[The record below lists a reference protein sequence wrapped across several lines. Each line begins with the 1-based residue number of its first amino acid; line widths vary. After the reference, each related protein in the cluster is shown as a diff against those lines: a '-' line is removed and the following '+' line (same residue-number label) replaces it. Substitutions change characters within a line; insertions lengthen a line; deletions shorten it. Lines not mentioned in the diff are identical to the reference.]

1 MQYGTSGTAF
11 DQKEMFTLDEAARAL
26 VFDRTGRYV
35 PALPHALTSDGKA
48 YHDWLAILREAALA
62 EGDGALHISIYKE
75 DREKT
80 WYIQRADFQRWC
92 ETRKMRP
99 AFLFGNEGKAVL
111 DRPAAED
118 DKEELG
124 RRERQ
129 IDAILTAA
137 AALEMTPT
145 NIPDGGKAEIKEICL
160 RRGELF
166 TDSGF
171 DHAWKAACKAG
182 KVRMQNDE
190 KFKSKG

>member
-35 PALPHALTSDGKA
+35 SALPTALTPDGKA
-48 YHDWLAILREAALA
+48 YHDWLDILREAALV
-62 EGDGALHISIYKE
+62 EGDGALHISIYEE
-75 DREKT
+75 DKEKT
-80 WYIQRADFQRWC
+80 WFIQRADFQRWC

-99 AFLFGNEGKAVL
+99 DFLFGHEGKTVL
-111 DRPAAED
+111 DRPAAAD
-118 DKEELG
+118 DKEGLG

-137 AALEMTPT
+137 AALQMNPMSV
-145 NIPDGGKAEIKEICL
+145 PDNGKAKIKEICL

-166 TDSGF
+166 TESGF